1 MPSWTDVACTRCGR
15 KRQVKNDRAINDE
28 CHDCKHLPVI
38 EPEPLTGG
46 EFVRRGLVWRFE
58 IYTCPCGEPI
68 DSPLGTC
75 DRGVAWAERDSVRA
89 SWRRPIEQRQEA
101 A

>member
-1 MPSWTDVACTRCGR
+1 MSSWGTRACTRCGR
-15 KRQVKNDRAINDE
+15 ARQVKTDRPINDE
-28 CHDCKHLPVI
+28 CHDCKYLVLV

-46 EFVRRGLVWRFE
+46 EFVRRGLVWHFQ

-68 DSPLGTC
+68 DSALGTC
-75 DRGVAWAERDSVRA
+75 DECVEWAERDAIRA
-89 SWRRPIEQRQEA
+89 SWRKPLVRDRRA